1 MPIANA
7 RVDVGSQELDVE
19 HEPPIAESSQSI
31 EKARFRKGMTT
42 GQDGQMLYKMR
53 GQRDTSLDRLAR
65 MPAKLQNSRQQTAK
79 QGEVSMNA
87 RQVMLW
93 HRRFAIR
100 AQRELRRLVPRDVNA
115 KFQNGMLEV
124 TIPVPQQKEQ
134 RRSIPIEGD
143 TKSQADSQKQAA

>member
-7 RVDVGSQELDVE
+7 RVNVGSQELDVE
-19 HEPPIAESSQSI
+19 DEPPIAESAQSI
-31 EKARFRKGMTT
+31 EKARFRKGMST

-53 GQRDTSLDRLAR
+53 VQRDTSLDRLAR

-79 QGEVSMNA
+79 QGEVSRNA

-100 AQRELRRLVPRDVNA
+100 AQRELRRVVHETGIAAAGESRKVETRNHNCSKELS
-115 KFQNGMLEV
+115 
-124 TIPVPQQKEQ
+124 PQSIGRSQI
-134 RRSIPIEGD
+134 RRRI
-143 TKSQADSQKQAA
+143 